1 MAGRM
6 RFAGGPKVARHTMLV
21 LLNAKEGCDE
31 EFNRWYEDVHL
42 SDILAV
48 PGFVSARRFEAA
60 EAQMTGAPRHRYM
73 TLYEIET
80 DDIGQAIK
88 DLGAASGGMDL
99 TDTMEM
105 NGALSVVY
113 SLTSER

>member
-1 MAGRM
+1 M
-6 RFAGGPKVARHTMLV
+6 ARHSMLV
-21 LLNAKEGCDE
+21 LINAKEGRED

-48 PGFVSARRFEAA
+48 PGFIAARRFEASA
-60 EAQMTGAPRHRYM
+60 TQMTGAAKHRYM

-80 DDIGQAIK
+80 DDIAEAIRA
-88 DLGAASGGMDL
+88 LGGASGGMDL
-99 TDTMEM
+99 SDAMEM

-113 SLTSER
+113 TETSRRKA